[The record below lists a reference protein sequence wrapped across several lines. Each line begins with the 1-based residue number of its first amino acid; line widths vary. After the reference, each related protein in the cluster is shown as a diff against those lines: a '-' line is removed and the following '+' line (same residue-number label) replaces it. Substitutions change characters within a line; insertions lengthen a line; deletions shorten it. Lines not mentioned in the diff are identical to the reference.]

1 MGDKKYL
8 SLVGLSIFF
17 SKLKEWLDSMFVKKS
32 TTINEKELSSD
43 INLTPSD
50 IGLSSEIWTFT
61 LEDGSTVIKEVVIK
75 K

>member
-1 MGDKKYL
+1 
-8 SLVGLSIFF
+8 
-17 SKLKEWLDSMFVKKS
+17 MFVKKS